1 MLAPLLLGAAV
12 FYFMREPLTYW
23 RQGEMLY
30 DEQAIQEWVREA
42 RVESRSLPELIND
55 FLLESQVSS
64 ANLRSDEQSAKSILS
79 HHNQMRAEIQEL
91 LEALCTPTKIYAG
104 QLPLFTVIYRLEVS
118 FDEDLKRQFDSRLN
132 FDPIVWDSR
141 NPRHPNQYR
150 DLDGYELHEGVKV
163 QVQYQLHAYMQKQL
177 KERADDA
184 KRRLINIWVL
194 FFVFVAL
201 LWMIIMQRREAARE
215 LRRLQTEQQI
225 QESKQKHL
233 EEELRRQEAER
244 KQEEAERKQLEEKLR
259 RQEAEREKQD
269 AERQALELKS
279 QMFHSIGIMAKSYA
293 HNIKNLLVRPNDLL
307 RRCLEEHLP
316 AEEETRMLQEIQQT
330 LGTVTERL
338 QEILQ
343 TVQRDPNKFER
354 LQIDLNALAQDL
366 HKTWAEQAESKW
378 KTVIDID
385 LFHAPHSPG
394 PREAEPPYSSP
405 LGDGPSSSSPRSL
418 GEGPSSSSP
427 RSLGEGPSSSSP
439 RSLGEG
445 PGVRARVAPTP
456 LFVFGDR
463 SHLQQT
469 LENFLFNARDAISEM
484 RNHLRKL
491 ARPEGPGSKSPLDET
506 QRQALIAAAGWKGRV
521 LIRTCIVGGQP
532 VIEVHDNGIGMTPE
546 TRDRCTEPHYSTK
559 RNNALYAG
567 LNAGMGL
574 GLSFV
579 QMILQHHGAT
589 LEIES
594 DPLKGTLF
602 RVRFPSQGSQ
612 TSQIPVAGSKT

>member
-1 MLAPLLLGAAV
+1 VKRWPSWRAWLHSAWPMLAPLLLGAAV

-23 RQGEMLY
+23 RSGEMLY

-55 FLLESQVSS
+55 FLLESKDNS
-64 ANLRSDEQSAKSILS
+64 AKLRSGEHTTEEIRSIHEQK
-79 HHNQMRAEIQEL
+79 RAEIQEL
-91 LEALCTPTKIYAG
+91 LDALCTPPKIYAG
-104 QLPLFTVIYRLEVS
+104 QLTLFPVIYRLEVR
-118 FDEDLKRQFDSRLN
+118 FDDDLKKKYDARLN
-132 FDPIVWDSR
+132 FDPIAWDSK

-150 DLDGYELHEGVKV
+150 DLDGYDLYDGVKV
-163 QVQYQLHAYMQKQL
+163 NVQYQLHAYMQKQL

-215 LRRLQTEQQI
+215 LQRLQTEQQI

-244 KQEEAERKQLEEKLR
+244 KQEEAERKQLEEELR
-259 RQEAEREKQD
+259 RQEAEREKQE

-307 RRCLEEHLP
+307 RRCLEEHPP
-316 AEEETRMLQEIQQT
+316 AAEETRMLQEIQQT

-385 LFHAPHSPG
+385 LYHGPHASL
-394 PREAEPPYSSP
+394 PPTEGAPSSSP
-405 LGDGPSSSSPRSL
+405 LPLGEWPPSYSPR
-418 GEGPSSSSP
+418 PV
-427 RSLGEGPSSSSP
+427 
-439 RSLGEG
+439 GEG
-445 PGVRARVAPTP
+445 PGVRARAAPTP
-456 LFVFGDR
+456 LFVSGDR

-491 ARPEGPGSKSPLDET
+491 ARPEGAGGSGPLDET

-546 TRDRCTEPHYSTK
+546 TRDRCTEPHFSTK

-567 LNAGMGL
+567 LSAGMGL

-594 DPLKGTLF
+594 EPLKGTLF
-602 RVRFPSQGSQ
+602 RVRFPSQHSQ
-612 TSQIPVAGSKT
+612 TSQIPAREIDFSSRG

>member
-1 MLAPLLLGAAV
+1 MNRWSSWRAWLYSAWPMLAPLLFGAAV
-12 FYFMREPLTYW
+12 FYFMSEPLTYW
-23 RQGEMLY
+23 RQGELLY

-42 RVESRSLPELIND
+42 RVESRSLPELIKD
-55 FLLESQVSS
+55 FLVESEANSAKLSS
-64 ANLRSDEQSAKSILS
+64 GEYGAKSIRS
-79 HHNQMRAEIQEL
+79 NHEQKRAEIQEL

-104 QLPLFTVIYRLEVS
+104 QLPLFPVIYRLEIR
-118 FDEDLKRQFDSRLN
+118 FDDDLKKRYDGLD
-132 FDPIVWDSR
+132 FDPLAWDSQ

-150 DLDGYELHEGVKV
+150 DLKDYELYEGVKV
-163 QVQYQLHAYMQKQL
+163 KVQYQLHAYMQKQL

-184 KRRLINIWVL
+184 KRRLIIIWVL

-215 LRRLQTEQQI
+215 LQRLQTEQQI

-244 KQEEAERKQLEEKLR
+244 KQEEAERKQLQEELR
-259 RQEAEREKQD
+259 RREAEREKQE

-307 RRCLEEHLP
+307 RRCLEEHPP

-385 LFHAPHSPG
+385 LYSEGREMRDEGRGEWPWPLAP
-394 PREAEPPYSSP
+394 RSSP
-405 LGDGPSSSSPRSL
+405 L
-418 GEGPSSSSP
+418 
-427 RSLGEGPSSSSP
+427 
-439 RSLGEG
+439 
-445 PGVRARVAPTP
+445 
-456 LFVFGDR
+456 FVSGDR

-491 ARPEGPGSKSPLDET
+491 ARPEGALGGGPLDET

-546 TRDRCTEPHYSTK
+546 TRDRCTEPHFSTK

-567 LNAGMGL
+567 LSAGMGL

-594 DPLKGTLF
+594 EPLKGTLF
-602 RVRFPSQGSQ
+602 RVRFPSQSSQ
-612 TSQIPVAGSKT
+612 TSQIPLARSKT